1 MIITIFSEDDSA
13 KRSILAINLA
23 TLCALNHR
31 KVLLA
36 DATAA
41 KHSVNWSKRR
51 SAVAESRPQAAVR
64 DIRSLGSELGDA
76 DSYFRTHYQDIIV
89 DADGVDSWNAD
100 AAMTATDVLV
110 VPIRFYQGDLKAP
123 KSLARRI
130 ESLRFYNPRL
140 RILIVDVLTLSACS
154 DAEQLAFDVIK
165 AFANTI
171 PTAAISDVIIQ
182 ERIDDGRN
190 FERGLTIFDA
200 NPPHKRAISEIKDLY
215 QEILCAKD
223 VPLKAGEVGNAIMHA
238 IQRWTHERADG
249 MR

>member
-1 MIITIFSEDDSA
+1 MIITIFSEDESA

-23 TLCALNHR
+23 TLCAHNHR

-36 DATAA
+36 DATSP
-41 KHSVNWSKRR
+41 KHSINWSKRR
-51 SAVAESRPQAAVR
+51 GATDNKPQAAVR
-64 DIRSLGSELGDA
+64 DIKSLGSDLGDA
-76 DSYFRTHYQDIIV
+76 NSYFRTHYQDIII
-89 DADGVDSWNAD
+89 DTDGVDSWNAD

-123 KSLARRI
+123 RSLAQRI
-130 ESLRFYNPRL
+130 ESLRFYNPQL

-165 AFANTI
+165 SFANRI
-171 PTAAISDVIIQ
+171 PTASISDVIIQ
-182 ERIDDGRN
+182 ERFDDVHN
-190 FERGLTIFDA
+190 FDRGLSVFDA
-200 NPPHKRAISEIKDLY
+200 IPPHKRAIAEIKDLY
-215 QEILCAKD
+215 QEILCAKET
-223 VPLKAGEVGNAIMHA
+223 PLKSGAVGNAIMHA

>member
-23 TLCALNHR
+23 ALCALNHR

-36 DATAA
+36 DATAPRHA
-41 KHSVNWSKRR
+41 LHWSERR
-51 SAVAESRPQAAVR
+51 RAGGKPQAAVR
-64 DIRSLGSELGDA
+64 DIKLLGSDLGEPGA
-76 DSYFRTHYQDIIV
+76 YFRTHYQDIII
-89 DADGVDSWNAD
+89 DTDGVDSWNAD

-110 VPIRFYQGDLKAP
+110 VPIRFYQGDLRAP
-123 KSLARRI
+123 KSLAARI

-140 RILIVDVLTLSACS
+140 RILVVDVLTLSACS
-154 DAEQLAFDVIK
+154 DVEQMAFDVIRS
-165 AFANTI
+165 FANQLSG
-171 PTAAISDVIIQ
+171 ASISDVIIQ
-182 ERIDDGRN
+182 ERIDDTRH

-200 NPPHKRAISEIKDLY
+200 VPQHKRAVSEIRELY
-215 QEILCAKD
+215 QEILSAKD
-223 VPLKAGEVGNAIMHA
+223 APLKKGEAGSAILHA